1 MAIYTGKADPGQ
13 NNCHHLIH
21 KKPMYISFPNSR
33 KPGHFNRLI
42 HHAILFLLL
51 WASATVFQS
60 CSSTRRQANESKEI
74 KPVKQS
80 SKSKHIPAVTIN
92 TRNVPADT
100 VVTFA
105 KTLIGTRYKYGSAD
119 KEQGFD
125 CSGFITYVF
134 SHFGIKVPRS
144 SIDFTNAGKEVPLKD
159 SRKGDL
165 ILFTGSDASSGV
177 VGHMG
182 IISQHKNGKLY
193 FIHSASGN
201 SKGVMISDMNS
212 YFTPRFVK
220 VIRVFNE

>member
-1 MAIYTGKADPGQ
+1 MEYERIEEGY
-13 NNCHHLIH
+13 
-21 KKPMYISFPNSR
+21 KPVPE
-33 KPGHFNRLI
+33 RLKHYKEFVI
-42 HHAILFLLL
+42 GLDE
-51 WASATVFQS
+51 S
-60 CSSTRRQANESKEI
+60 QANERKTAT
-74 KPVKQS
+74 PVNKA
-80 SKSKHIPAVTIN
+80 SKSKHIPVVTIN
-92 TRNVPADT
+92 TRNVPADS
-100 VVTFA
+100 VVSFA

-134 SHFGIKVPRS
+134 SNFGIKVPRS

-165 ILFTGSDASSGV
+165 ILFTGSDASSRV

-212 YFTPRFVK
+212 YFAPRFVK

>member
-1 MAIYTGKADPGQ
+1 M
-13 NNCHHLIH
+13 H
-21 KKPMYISFPNSR
+21 ISTTTFFHSR
-33 KPGHFNRLI
+33 RINRFTHTVLVS
-42 HHAILFLLL
+42 ILLSV
-51 WASATVFQS
+51 SATVLLG
-60 CSSTRRQANESKEI
+60 CSSTRRQAAERKEAT
-74 KPVKQS
+74 PVKQS

-92 TRNVPADT
+92 TRNVPADS
-100 VVTFA
+100 VVSFA

-119 KEQGFD
+119 KAQGFD

-134 SHFGIKVPRS
+134 THFGIKVPRS
-144 SIDFTNAGKEVPLKD
+144 SIDFTNAGKEVPLRD

-165 ILFTGSDASSGV
+165 ILFTGSDASSGA

>member
-1 MAIYTGKADPGQ
+1 MITSYTTLDIPR
-13 NNCHHLIH
+13 HL
-21 KKPMYISFPNSR
+21 SR
-33 KPGHFNRLI
+33 LLCPIILSAFLI
-42 HHAILFLLL
+42 TAT
-51 WASATVFQS
+51 TVFQS
-60 CSSTRRQANESKEI
+60 CSSTRRQANERKEI

-92 TRNVPADT
+92 TRNVPADS
-100 VVTFA
+100 VVSFA

-119 KEQGFD
+119 KAQGFD

-144 SIDFTNAGKEVPLKD
+144 SFDFTNAGKEVPVKD
-159 SRKGDL
+159 ARKGDL

-182 IISQHKNGKLY
+182 IISQHKNGKLH